1 MRLSVRYKIMG
12 QLFAKVRSLF
22 ARRMEMVIVGLENSG
37 KTTFINSLSDGS
49 PGETV
54 PTIGLNVRTVNK
66 GNLIIKAWDLGGQVQ
81 YRPEWSRYAR
91 GTNVI
96 IFVVDSSAI
105 DLISYSRKELHTM
118 LEERDLVGI
127 PLLVLANKID
137 ITPHLTEPEIIQGM
151 NLDYVI
157 DNPWLVISVSALRG
171 TNIERVVDWLLNLER
186 R

>member
-1 MRLSVRYKIMG
+1 MGILLGKI
-12 QLFAKVRSLF
+12 RSLF

-37 KTTFINSLSDGS
+37 KTTFINSLSEGT

-54 PTIGLNVRTVNK
+54 PTIGLNVKTVQK

-81 YRPEWSRYAR
+81 YRTEWSRYAK

-96 IFVVDSSAI
+96 IFVVDSSAT

-118 LEERDLVGI
+118 LEERDLAGI
-127 PLLVLANKID
+127 PLLVLSNKID
-137 ITPHLTEPEIIQGM
+137 ISPHLSEPEIIQGL

-157 DNPWLVISVSALRG
+157 DNPWLVISISALRG
-171 TNIERVVDWLLNLER
+171 TNIERVVDWLLNFEKR
-186 R
+186 